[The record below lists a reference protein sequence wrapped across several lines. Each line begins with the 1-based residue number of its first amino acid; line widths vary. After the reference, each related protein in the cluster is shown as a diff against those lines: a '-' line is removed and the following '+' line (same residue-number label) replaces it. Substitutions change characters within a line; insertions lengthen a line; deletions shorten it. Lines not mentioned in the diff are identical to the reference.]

1 MLLGLWVR
9 FAQSRQDTAPTVLA
23 KISWEQHVY
32 MDVLMSWSKSI
43 VSVSASFEDLPITVV
58 GCA

>member
-1 MLLGLWVR
+1 MLSGIWVR
-9 FAQSRQDTAPTVLA
+9 FAQSRQDAAPTALA
-23 KISWEQHVY
+23 KISWKRHVY
-32 MDVLMSWSKSI
+32 MDALMSWSKSI